1 MAKHFRVEEGA
12 TEGAPQDAATQPR
25 EIQIPRT
32 RARARQNTT
41 SLPYGQ
47 AASYHYS
54 YPTAV
59 PTEDYYTNEVEARGG
74 IRTLGRAILQLLAWA
89 FRIVA
94 LAFVALVMA
103 NVFSLA
109 FMRSRLTDVTDLVT
123 SYLPWA
129 RFGVLGVDTP
139 FGGTFRG
146 DFCLLAL
153 LAFIFDW
160 LFCRARAN
168 LR

>member
-1 MAKHFRVEEGA
+1 MAKHFRATEEAGEGA
-12 TEGAPQDAATQPR
+12 AQNVAGRPR
-25 EIQIPRT
+25 EIEIPRT

-59 PTEDYYTNEVEARGG
+59 PTEDYYADEVEARGG
-74 IRTLGRAILQLLAWA
+74 IRTLGRAPLLPLAWA
-89 FRIVA
+89 FRVVA
-94 LAFVALVMA
+94 LALVALVLA

-109 FMRSRLTDVTDLVT
+109 FMRSHLTDVTDLVT

-129 RFGVLGVDTP
+129 RIGVLGVDTP

-146 DFCLLAL
+146 DLCLLAL
-153 LAFIFDW
+153 LAFIIDW
-160 LFCRARAN
+160 LLCRARAS